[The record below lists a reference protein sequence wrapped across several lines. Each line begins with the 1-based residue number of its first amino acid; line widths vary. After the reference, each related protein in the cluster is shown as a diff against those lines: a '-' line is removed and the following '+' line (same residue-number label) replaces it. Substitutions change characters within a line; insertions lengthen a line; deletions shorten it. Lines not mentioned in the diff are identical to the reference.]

1 MNQLLPPN
9 STLFER
15 NISTITAKNSDLQ
28 VKIAD
33 IVRVDDIKADFLPF
47 LAWQYSVDSWDNS
60 WQPSLQRELIKQS
73 FRQHQIKGTIAAIR
87 QVLGLFGY
95 TANFTEWWQTNPQG
109 QAGTFTLELELHGR
123 EMNEAIYAE
132 LNRLVKDAKPASRH
146 LVNLTILV
154 KPVCTP
160 RYACSVHSSDVTTII
175 TG

>member
-109 QAGTFTLELELHGR
+109 QAGTFTLELELH
-123 EMNEAIYAE
+123 E
-132 LNRLVKDAKPASRH
+132 
-146 LVNLTILV
+146 
-154 KPVCTP
+154 
-160 RYACSVHSSDVTTII
+160 
-175 TG
+175 